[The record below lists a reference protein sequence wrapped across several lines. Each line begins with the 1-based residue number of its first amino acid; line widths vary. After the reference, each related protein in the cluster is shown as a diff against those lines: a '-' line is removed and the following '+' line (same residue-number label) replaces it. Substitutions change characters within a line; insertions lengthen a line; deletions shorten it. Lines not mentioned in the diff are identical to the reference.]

1 MSGPDG
7 MLSAM
12 AVCQECQR
20 EMLTALSCTVSTLYI
35 GGNAIPVKPFGP
47 DSATGPDGGG
57 RCGDCGVQVGGFHH
71 LGCDMQ
77 RCPRCRRQLL
87 SCGCS
92 FDEFGGEQADEDGD
106 DGEDDAGDDGEDEEE
121 PEPSSPGMATEN
133 PCPRCGS
140 TAVIPI
146 LYGMPSPALA
156 ALSEQGHVELAGC
169 VFDGG
174 RPSSRCRDCDHAWS
188 RRGAGVLNQLTH

>member
-20 EMLTALSCTVSTLYI
+20 EMLTALSCTVSTLHF
-35 GGNAIPVKPFGP
+35 GGDAVPVVPHGC
-47 DSATGPDGGG
+47 DGATGPDGGG

-87 SCGCS
+87 SCGCP
-92 FDEFGGEQADEDGD
+92 FDELGGEQADEDL
-106 DGEDDAGDDGEDEEE
+106 DGEDEKE
-121 PEPSSPGMATEN
+121 PAPSSPGLATEN

-156 ALSEQGHVELAGC
+156 ALSEQGHVELAGR
-169 VFDGG
+169 VFDGE

-188 RRGAGVLNQLTH
+188 RRGAGGFNRLTR